1 MKYVWIVPL
10 ALITIIWISGCEKE
24 DTSPNAPGLPEQL
37 YPINTG
43 SRWIYEVE
51 TFVND
56 SLLYRDTDTI
66 FVDSVV
72 VWGGEYWFGF
82 NGEPDVYWR
91 NGVEGV
97 WRLLYGANN
106 PIGVAERYYSYPVEP
121 GEIWFVNTDQDS
133 ISVVSV
139 SESVEVSAGIFEG
152 CFYYRVIRQ
161 DHSRRAS
168 IWIKP
173 GVGMIQESEVLIT
186 GSDTLRSTSKLKER

>member
-161 DHSRRAS
+161 DRSRRAS
-168 IWIKP
+168 
-173 GVGMIQESEVLIT
+173 
-186 GSDTLRSTSKLKER
+186 TSWG